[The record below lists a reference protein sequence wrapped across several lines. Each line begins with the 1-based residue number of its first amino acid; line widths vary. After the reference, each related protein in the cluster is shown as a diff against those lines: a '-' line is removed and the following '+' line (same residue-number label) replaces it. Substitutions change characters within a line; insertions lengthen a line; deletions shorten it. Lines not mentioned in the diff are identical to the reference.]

1 MGMGSTHHLEGVGE
15 GKVMVLGVG
24 WMLSLF
30 VVDRLTLEHQ
40 VWCGFF
46 RSWHSGPKRALTLA
60 LLGKILC
67 KADSHMIFSPPIHI
81 YASGRKDIEVFSD
94 QSRMLTQIMPGL
106 DLHQEKLMSASKTKY
121 ICYLS
126 ATISLE

>member
-1 MGMGSTHHLEGVGE
+1 MLVIFNNDGIGTAIPGPLVELVLGMGMGSERLFSRSLAMGMGRTHHLEGVGE

-30 VVDRLTLEHQ
+30 VVDRLALEHQ

-60 LLGKILC
+60 ALGKRYVR
-67 KADSHMIFSPPIHI
+67 F
-81 YASGRKDIEVFSD
+81 EV
-94 QSRMLTQIMPGL
+94 T
-106 DLHQEKLMSASKTKY
+106 
-121 ICYLS
+121 
-126 ATISLE
+126 

>member
-46 RSWHSGPKRALTLA
+46 RSWHLGPKRALTLA
-60 LLGKILC
+60 ALGILLC
-67 KADSHMIFSPPIHI
+67 KPCSHMIFSRL
-81 YASGRKDIEVFSD
+81 RKVYCSLRQKCWRVPD
-94 QSRMLTQIMPGL
+94 LTM
-106 DLHQEKLMSASKTKY
+106 A
-121 ICYLS
+121 
-126 ATISLE
+126 